1 MIDRAQIAEEV
12 RAHAKKMRVAV
23 DKTRAK
29 CVDGGYRGD
38 EAVGAMA
45 IAGGHLGVSMALLAL
60 GKTPVEAFDLVYN
73 FLSKGGNPYCWH
85 TDSHEG
91 HGSIVG
97 CGHCNSGITK
107 SNFFGLD
114 GTQVEEL
121 LKIVRNATTE
131 GLKKVECI
139 TLNRDHAERATL
151 VVTSSDFTVKPWN
164 EAENIQYFIYDKTR
178 HEDFL
183 QAFSEFVGLNY
194 DELLAESG
202 KQSDA
207 TLGLLSTSKGKPMI
221 MVNVDAEEPVVE
233 YLGDVA
239 VVE

>member
-1 MIDRAQIAEEV
+1 MTDQAQILEEV
-12 RAHAKKMRVAV
+12 RAHAKKMRTQA

-29 CVDGGYRGD
+29 CVDGGYRED

-45 IAGGHLGVSMALLAL
+45 IAGAHLGVSMALLAR
-60 GKTPVEAFDLVYN
+60 GKTPLEAFELVYN
-73 FLSKGGNPYCWH
+73 FVSKDGHPYCWH

-97 CGHCNSGITK
+97 CGHCNLGITK
-107 SNFFGLD
+107 GNFYELNGAL
-114 GTQVEEL
+114 VEEL
-121 LKIVRNATTE
+121 LQIVRNATNE
-131 GLKKVECI
+131 GMKKIECI
-139 TLNRDHAERATL
+139 TLNREHTERAVL
-151 VVTSSDFTVKPWN
+151 VVTGSEYTVKPWDETAN
-164 EAENIQYFIYDKTR
+164 SQYFIYDKTR

-183 QAFSEFVGLNY
+183 QAFAEFSGLNY

-202 KQSDA
+202 KQA
-207 TLGLLSTSKGKPMI
+207 NTTLGLLGTSKGKPMI
-221 MVNVDAEEPVVE
+221 MVNVDADEPVVE